1 MRTDSPNQFLMTDLR
16 TSPQFETKSLFS
28 NILALSPCHS
38 IFYPDTS
45 RFRQDKSFRINSLW
59 KAVQKNQT
67 DQLGEFE
74 ANPLFQKILA
84 ISRCPSIFY
93 LNEPLSARSKSLRM
107 NILEKRR
114 KKIEN
119 SPTFPRLPFSSCRAI
134 IFPAALSSDCGTP

>member
-107 NILEKRR
+107 NILEKRS
-114 KKIEN
+114 KKNRE
-119 SPTFPRLPFSSCRAI
+119 
-134 IFPAALSSDCGTP
+134 LS